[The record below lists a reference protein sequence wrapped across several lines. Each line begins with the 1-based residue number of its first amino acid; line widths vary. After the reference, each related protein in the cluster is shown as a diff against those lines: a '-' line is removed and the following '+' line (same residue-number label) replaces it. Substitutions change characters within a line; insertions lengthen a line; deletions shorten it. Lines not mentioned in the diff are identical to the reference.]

1 MTCFIAEAE
10 VYEEFHKSTQ
20 LIEYQNLMLSIK
32 LFFFFVMRLLI
43 RVLSGDGLCY
53 YAFELLESF
62 FKEILRAT
70 LR

>member
-20 LIEYQNLMLSIK
+20 LIEYQNLVLSIK
-32 LFFFFVMRLLI
+32 LFFFFIMCLLI
-43 RVLSGDGLCY
+43 RVLASDGLGY
-53 YAFELLESF
+53 YAFELLKSF
-62 FKEILRAT
+62 FKEIFRAT